1 MKAVIK
7 INMDGLTSKQ
17 FQEINRIISKYVNK
31 NSFNFGVITAV
42 DEDNRLLKVNL
53 EPYNVETGWLKV
65 LQGAFT
71 DKIGVEVLVGTVT
84 GEFNDQYVV
93 LGIIE

>member
-1 MKAVIK
+1 
-7 INMDGLTSKQ
+7 MDTFTSSQ
-17 FQEINRIISKYVNK
+17 FQEINRIITKYVNQ
-31 NSFNFGVITAV
+31 NCFSFGIVTAV
-42 DEDNRLLKVNL
+42 DEENRLLKVNL

-71 DKIGVEVLVGTVT
+71 DKIGIEVLVGTVA
-84 GEFNDQYVV
+84 GEFNDQYIV